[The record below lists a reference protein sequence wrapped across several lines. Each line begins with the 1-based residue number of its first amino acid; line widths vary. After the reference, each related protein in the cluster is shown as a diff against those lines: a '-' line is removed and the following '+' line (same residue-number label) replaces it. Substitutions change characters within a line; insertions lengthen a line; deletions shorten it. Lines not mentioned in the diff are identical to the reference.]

1 MKKLLIIFL
10 VSVLYLIPGY
20 SARFLFSELSIT
32 PDETNNKIKNID
44 SLFSLSSQYIAT
56 DNEIALLYIKKGK
69 QLLDGVKYKQGILK
83 YYLLMARI
91 AYYDD
96 AYETAIAYFDSIK
109 PVINLY
115 YSI

>member
-69 QLLDGVKYKQGILK
+69 QLLVAQNIGMFLRFWRGRSKR
-83 YYLLMARI
+83 RI
-91 AYYDD
+91 AF
-96 AYETAIAYFDSIK
+96 AIS
-109 PVINLY
+109 
-115 YSI
+115 